1 MSDPHDKDG
10 NVTGDHNKGGADDF
24 RPYPEVNHPEDKPDF
39 PYSAGEPRQN
49 QTGSY
54 DGYSANAMEQT
65 ASGINSNA
73 YASPV
78 AQEMH
83 PDVDRFMVTG
93 DPGLQIKS
101 AIKYG
106 FGITFSRPVLWILG
120 AFIVCLIVIGGSI
133 GVALPQIASQLDAGS
148 TPGPEDSGSPV
159 FDIVVSLI
167 TVFLTAFLYQ
177 LLLLQIDGKK
187 ISFSAV
193 FQKVNYW
200 PATLTLLAIA
210 VIDFLILFVV
220 AAVVGVNLWKISGS
234 ITDPQLI
241 AVTLGG
247 LAVYALISLL
257 IQPFVSFSAYY
268 AADRRGGVK
277 DALLWGIAVGKKNY
291 LRILGFLILTGLIS
305 LALMIFTLGLGT
317 FIVFPVIY
325 NATVHAYRQLAGG
338 PYPKY

>member
-10 NVTGDHNKGGADDF
+10 NAIGDHNKGGTDDF

-39 PYSAGEPRQN
+39 PYLASDARQN

-54 DGYSANAMEQT
+54 DGYSAHAMGQST
-65 ASGINSNA
+65 AGVDNGA
-73 YASPV
+73 YGNPT

-93 DPGLQIKS
+93 DPQLQIKT

-106 FGITFSRPVLWILG
+106 FGITFARPALWIFG
-120 AFIVCLIVIGGSI
+120 SFIFCLILVGGSI
-133 GVALPQIASQLDAGS
+133 GLAVSKVVSQAGS
-148 TPGPEDSGSPV
+148 NSIPTPEDSGTPV
-159 FDIVVSLI
+159 FDIVTSLI
-167 TVFLTAFLYQ
+167 IVFFTAFLYQ
-177 LLLLQIDGKK
+177 LLLRQIDGKS

-200 PATLTLLAIA
+200 PTTLTLIVIMAIEFLVVA
-210 VIDFLILFVV
+210 VIGVV
-220 AAVVGVNLWKISGS
+220 LGVNLVN
-234 ITDPQLI
+234 ITTTLNDPQFVAL
-241 AVTLGG
+241 VVGG
-247 LAVYALISLL
+247 VVAYVLISLL

-277 DALLWGIAVGKKNY
+277 DALLWGCAVGKKHY
-291 LRILGFLILTGLIS
+291 LRILGFLILTGLLS
-305 LALMIFTLGLGT
+305 LALMIFTLGLGM
-317 FIVFPVIY
+317 IIALPVVY